1 MSHLIELKSVEKT
14 YEMDEVGLQV
24 LKDINMNVDKGECIA
39 IMGPSGSGKSTM
51 LHMIGCLDR
60 PTKGEVI
67 IDGKDVSRLSDSE
80 LAKIRREKIGFV
92 FQSFHLIPSMSALD
106 NVLLPMSFK
115 KTFVGNEEKKRAE
128 KLLDL
133 VGLGNRKS
141 HKPAQLSGGE
151 RQRVAIAR
159 ALANE
164 PEILLADEPT
174 GNLDSKSG
182 KEIIDLLVNLNKEGT
197 TLVLITHDQ
206 NIAKYAEKIV
216 RIKDG
221 KIEKIERSGS

>member
-133 VGLGNRKS
+133 VGLKKRKD
-141 HKPAQLSGGE
+141 HRPAQLSGGE

>member
-133 VGLGNRKS
+133 VGLKKRKD
-141 HKPAQLSGGE
+141 HRPAQLSGGE

-164 PEILLADEPT
+164 PEILLADQPT
-174 GNLDSKSG
+174 GNLDSQSG

>member
-133 VGLGNRKS
+133 VGLKKRKD
-141 HKPAQLSGGE
+141 HRPAQLSGGE

-174 GNLDSKSG
+174 GNLDSQSG